1 MPLEALL
8 PDGFSKLGVMGWPLL
23 VSSIL
28 AGTLILERL
37 IYFIVVDFNG
47 RRMRTRLLGIL
58 NTHRHNPKSI
68 RDEILSL
75 SLSKNGAAFS
85 RGIGTLKLIAAV
97 APLLGLLGTILGI
110 IAAFQVIAAAD
121 GPVTPNLIADGLWE
135 ALLTTAFG
143 LMIAL
148 PAVVAAGIFQSWKQN
163 ILETTAARLNE
174 QSIAFEL
181 NTVEDRAPTE
191 KSPSQRF
198 AS

>member
-1 MPLEALL
+1 MPLEAFL
-8 PDGFSKLGVMGWPLL
+8 PDGFTKLGVMGWPLL

-28 AGTLILERL
+28 AATLILERL
-37 IYFIVVDFNG
+37 VYFVLVDFNG

-58 NTHRHNPKSI
+58 NTHRNNPKPI

-75 SLSKNGAAFS
+75 SLAKNGAAFS

-110 IAAFQVIAAAD
+110 IAAFRVIAAAE

-163 ILETTAARLNE
+163 ILENTATRLNE

-181 NTVEDRAPTE
+181 STTETKNLAE
-191 KSPSQRF
+191 KSSNQRI